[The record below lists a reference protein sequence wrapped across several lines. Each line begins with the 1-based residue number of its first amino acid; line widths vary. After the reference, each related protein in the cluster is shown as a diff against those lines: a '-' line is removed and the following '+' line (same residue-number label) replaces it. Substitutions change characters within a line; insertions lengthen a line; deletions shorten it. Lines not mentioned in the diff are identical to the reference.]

1 EVDNADE
8 ILLRDACLGTDGPA
22 LLAFF
27 RKRTPSQDDQR
38 HLQGLLRQLGSTAY
52 PVRSHASKALIAAG
66 PPALPLL
73 RQALR
78 NPDRE
83 VARRAE
89 LCIAEIE
96 RSPGSASPAA
106 AARLLAR
113 RQPPEAVA
121 VLLRYLP
128 HADDETVADE
138 VLAALVVL

>member
-1 EVDNADE
+1 
-8 ILLRDACLGTDGPA
+8 
-22 LLAFF
+22 
-27 RKRTPSQDDQR
+27 
-38 HLQGLLRQLGSTAY
+38 AY

-96 RSPGSASPAA
+96 RSPGSALPAA

-128 HADDETVADE
+128 HADDETVEEE
-138 VLAALVVL
+138 VLGALVTLGTRPGKAPPALVAAVRNAVPVRRGAAAFVLG